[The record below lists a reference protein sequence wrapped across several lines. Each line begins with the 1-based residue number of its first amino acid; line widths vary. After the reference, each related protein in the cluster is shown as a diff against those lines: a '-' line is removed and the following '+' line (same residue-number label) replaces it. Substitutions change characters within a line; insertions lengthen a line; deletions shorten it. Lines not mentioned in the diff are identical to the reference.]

1 MLKKEIIHQGVLT
14 GILRTLNIKR
24 RLILLVIFLAVGI
37 AFAIGIVKPH
47 TETQS
52 FQDEVV
58 EEVLIPEEPQPSRA
72 EQVVKALAAAY
83 PLRIEFEYRPELS
96 ILNGLELEK
105 L

>member
-1 MLKKEIIHQGVLT
+1 M
-14 GILRTLNIKR
+14 KR
-24 RLILLVIFLAVGI
+24 RLIIPALVLTAGI
-37 AFAIGIVKPH
+37 VFAIGMIKPH

-58 EEVLIPEEPQPSRA
+58 EEAVIPEEPQPSRA

-83 PLRIEFEYRPELS
+83 PLRIEFEYRPELF
-96 ILNGLELEK
+96 ILSGLELER